1 MSLMAAQAAVPFGAD
16 GFEPAGDGRQLRAD
30 DAIAHLPAHAH
41 RLDEADLL
49 QHGVV
54 LGDRL
59 A

>member
-1 MSLMAAQAAVPFGAD
+1 MAAQAAVPFGAD

-30 DAIAHLPAHAH
+30 HAVAHLATDAH
-41 RLDEADLL
+41 RFDEADLL
-49 QHGVV
+49 QHREV